1 MNMYYDPKE
10 KDRVAEARESFSGR
24 LLTDPQF
31 DEAMAITGILESEI
45 KKSGTFK
52 EKLADYANAFARTE
66 KFDVMKAETTLRDL
80 FKARTGQSMNQLRET
95 LVAKEDNLPEQVD
108 DRAKQVTREIRDMIK
123 DGNKMPFHRAYD
135 HQAGVLANEFGIT
148 NAGAKR
154 VMTET
159 FRENAEG
166 ELYEWGKGLEEK
178 YYRPQI
184 EAEKAERQ
192 KSQDKPAR
200 SRKRSASGSTGRT
213 RSRQPA

>member
-1 MNMYYDPKE
+1 MNMYYHPDE
-10 KDRVAEARESFSGR
+10 AERVGQARESFSGR

-31 DEAMAITGILESEI
+31 EEAIAITGIIETEI
-45 KKSGTFK
+45 KHSGTFK
-52 EKLADYANAFARTE
+52 EKLTDFAHAFARTQ

-80 FKARTGQSMNQLRET
+80 FKARTGHTMNQMREE
-95 LVAKEDNLPEQVD
+95 LMAKEENLPEAVD
-108 DRAKQVTREIRDMIK
+108 DRAKDVTRDIRDMIK

-135 HQAGVLANEFGIT
+135 YQAGVLASEFDIT

-154 VMTET
+154 IMTDV
-159 FRENAEG
+159 FRQNAEG
-166 ELYEWGKGLEEK
+166 ELYDWGKDLEEK

-192 KSQDKPAR
+192 QSQEKPAR
-200 SRKRSASGSTGRT
+200 GRKRTSSRSKTRT